1 MQNSGRDI
9 QSCTGTVFHSPASGS
24 SPSVSAQGFRSTS
37 QQPSWGIT
45 RQGPA
50 NKLTYGLYSAG
61 ISDAQKREDCGWG
74 EAASGIK
81 HAYTQTP
88 SGYPSRVVGR
98 GVRRFIFLRE
108 EEGLEPVQTLV
119 PIAANARKPKMTNAA
134 PRIFLQEGRFAVVR
148 CAIHQGHQCGT
159 LLPLS
164 SFRRMTAD
172 CVSLQHVLAG
182 TLKCGTHCNGDV
194 ALARTCPGVI
204 PKNLRKAA
212 PKADWLSKP
221 AMAAALVGFSPTES
235 AHIAAVRRAC

>member
-1 MQNSGRDI
+1 LSGTTAILRR
-9 QSCTGTVFHSPASGS
+9 ASKRICSRAKGMS
-24 SPSVSAQGFRSTS
+24 YRGMSLR
-37 QQPSWGIT
+37 
-45 RQGPA
+45 
-50 NKLTYGLYSAG
+50 
-61 ISDAQKREDCGWG
+61 ISMTLINDSEQ
-74 EAASGIK
+74 
-81 HAYTQTP
+81 H
-88 SGYPSRVVGR
+88 VGR
-98 GVRRFIFLRE
+98 TAKVHERLCGSRHSLRSA
-108 EEGLEPVQTLV
+108 LRSPM
-119 PIAANARKPKMTNAA
+119 R
-134 PRIFLQEGRFAVVR
+134 
-148 CAIHQGHQCGT
+148 T